1 MRVLEQVKP
10 LIRGCGCI
18 WVSLLSDGERERGE
32 RGEAWQAG
40 GAATGRGAL
49 IPDDTV
55 AGLFA
60 DRARRVP
67 DAVAVTDG
75 DAVVSYRFLAAAA
88 ARLGARLAGVGAGPE
103 SVVAV
108 MVPRSVGMVTAV
120 LGVLWAG
127 AAYLPL
133 DAGYPPER
141 ISFMLTNA
149 GAVALV
155 CTAAVGQSAGP
166 ASLPRVLL
174 DAPGT
179 AAAAAAGRGSSSPV
193 RVRPGGVAYV
203 MYTSGSTGTPKGV
216 VVTHGG
222 VAGLVA
228 WAAGRFGPGGEFSRV
243 LGSTSLSFDVSV
255 FELLGPLC
263 AGGCVYL
270 VRDLLALADQAGR
283 AATVSLVSAVPSA
296 LTQVLAAT
304 GALAGPAMVVLAGE
318 ALTAATLGAVRAAV
332 PGASLANIYGPTEAT
347 VYAAAWFDDGGQ
359 RGPVGWVPPIGRPI
373 ANTRVFVLDGFL
385 RLVPAGVAGELYN
398 AGAGL
403 ARGYVGRPGLTAER
417 FVACPFGPAGAR
429 MYRTGDLV
437 RWQGG
442 QLVFAGRADEQVKVR
457 GFRVEP
463 GEVEAVLA
471 ACPGV
476 ARAVVIAREDSP
488 GHKRLVAY
496 VVPAGDG
503 PVDGAGLR
511 EYAAGRLPEY
521 MVPAAVVVLDA
532 LPVTVNGKLDRAAL
546 PVPEFS
552 GAGGRG
558 PATAAEEVL
567 CGLFAQ
573 VLGLDQVGAEDGF
586 FDLGGDSIMSM
597 QLVARAR
604 AAGLVFSPRDVF
616 TARTPAGL
624 AAIAETAGVA
634 REVPADVGTGEVML
648 TPVMRWVLDRGGPV
662 SRFSQSMVVT
672 VPAGAGLGDLTGA
685 VQAIVDHHDMLR
697 ARLEAVSPGPGQV
710 PGASGWRLVAGAPGS
725 VDAATLVRRVD
736 AAGTA
741 RDGLAAVVA
750 AERETAV
757 AGLDPAAG
765 VMLRAVWVDAGPG
778 RAGLLVVVV
787 HHLVVDG
794 VSWRVLLP
802 DLAAAWQAV
811 TAGWPVALDP
821 VGTSFRRWSQLLAA
835 RAGDEQVTAELDWWQ
850 GVLDGGD
857 QQLGSRPLG
866 TGDTVARMRQILA
879 AVPSQQV
886 RPLVERV
893 PAVFRCG
900 MHEVLLAGL
909 AAAVARWRPGRGGLL
924 VEVEGHGREPE
935 GLAQPVDVSRTVGW
949 FTSIYPLR
957 LDPGPVSFS
966 EIAAGGP
973 AAGRLLKRVK
983 EQVRAVPG
991 NGLSFGLLRYL
1002 NPQAAAVLAGY
1013 PAPQIG
1019 FNYLGRFTATAPGAD
1034 DRDEIAAWRPAG
1046 SRVLGGGADAD
1057 QLAAH
1062 VLEVSA
1068 LVRDLPGGPEL
1079 RLTMGWAGDV
1089 LDEASV
1095 RELAGL
1101 WAEALGGLAA
1111 HATQSDAGGLTPSD
1125 LPLVQLDQAQVE
1137 ELEAAL
1143 AGAGGLAEVWP
1154 LSPLQEGLLFHAL
1167 YDERGPDVYVV
1178 QHFFD
1183 LAGPVDAERLRAAGQ
1198 ALLDRHENLR
1208 TGIRTLG
1215 SGRVVQVIPARVALP
1230 WREADLRGVTEPQA
1244 EAVALA
1250 GAERA
1255 ERFDLGVPPLLRFVL
1270 VRLGTERWRLIVT
1283 GHHLLTDG
1291 WSMPVLGRELL
1302 ALYRAGGDA
1311 GALPRVTPYRE
1322 YLAWLARQDT
1332 DAAVAAWSQ
1341 ALAGLEEPT
1350 LLVPGANRAGAA
1362 AVPQDVV
1369 TGLPEDLAAGRGECA
1384 RARGLTVNTLVQGAW
1399 GLLAGRL
1406 TGRDDVVFGTVVAG
1420 RPPELPGVETMLGL
1434 FINTVP
1440 VRVRLDPQQTA
1451 EQMWARL
1458 QDQQSALL
1466 AYQHLG
1472 LAQIQ
1477 RAAGPGAVFDTLVVY
1492 ENYPHNP
1499 AGLAGPGAG
1508 GDPVRVTGAG
1518 GHDATHYPLALAVM
1532 PGARLRLRLSYRPDV
1547 FDQASAE
1554 QVSTRLVRVLEQVAA
1569 DPGLPLHQVSVLSD
1583 AERWELLDGR
1593 NDTAAPAPEAA
1604 VAALFATQEARAP
1617 DAVAVIDGDA
1627 VLSITG
1633 SWRPRRAP
1641 AGVVPGRAG
1650 RGAGDRGGGRGAAV
1664 GADDHRGAGCA
1675 VFRGGLPAHRSRL
1688 SRGAGRVHAGG
1699 RSGSGDGIAPA
1710 RRSGPAG
1717 GGGRAAAGHPG

>member
-1 MRVLEQVKP
+1 M
-10 LIRGCGCI
+10 
-18 WVSLLSDGERERGE
+18 
-32 RGEAWQAG
+32 
-40 GAATGRGAL
+40 
-49 IPDDTV
+49 
-55 AGLFA
+55 
-60 DRARRVP
+60 
-67 DAVAVTDG
+67 
-75 DAVVSYRFLAAAA
+75 
-88 ARLGARLAGVGAGPE
+88 
-103 SVVAV
+103 
-108 MVPRSVGMVTAV
+108 
-120 LGVLWAG
+120 
-127 AAYLPL
+127 
-133 DAGYPPER
+133 
-141 ISFMLTNA
+141 
-149 GAVALV
+149 
-155 CTAAVGQSAGP
+155 
-166 ASLPRVLL
+166 
-174 DAPGT
+174 
-179 AAAAAAGRGSSSPV
+179 
-193 RVRPGGVAYV
+193 
-203 MYTSGSTGTPKGV
+203 
-216 VVTHGG
+216 
-222 VAGLVA
+222 
-228 WAAGRFGPGGEFSRV
+228 
-243 LGSTSLSFDVSV
+243 
-255 FELLGPLC
+255 
-263 AGGCVYL
+263 
-270 VRDLLALADQAGR
+270 
-283 AATVSLVSAVPSA
+283 
-296 LTQVLAAT
+296 
-304 GALAGPAMVVLAGE
+304 
-318 ALTAATLGAVRAAV
+318 
-332 PGASLANIYGPTEAT
+332 
-347 VYAAAWFDDGGQ
+347 
-359 RGPVGWVPPIGRPI
+359 
-373 ANTRVFVLDGFL
+373 
-385 RLVPAGVAGELYN
+385 
-398 AGAGL
+398 
-403 ARGYVGRPGLTAER
+403 
-417 FVACPFGPAGAR
+417 
-429 MYRTGDLV
+429 
-437 RWQGG
+437 
-442 QLVFAGRADEQVKVR
+442 
-457 GFRVEP
+457 
-463 GEVEAVLA
+463 
-471 ACPGV
+471 
-476 ARAVVIAREDSP
+476 
-488 GHKRLVAY
+488 
-496 VVPAGDG
+496 
-503 PVDGAGLR
+503 
-511 EYAAGRLPEY
+511 AGRLPEY
-521 MVPAAVVVLDA
+521 MVPAAIVVLDA
-532 LPVTVNGKLDRAAL
+532 LPVTVNGKLDTGSAAGAA
-546 PVPEFS
+546 VHR
-552 GAGGRG
+552 GAGGRC
-558 PATAAEEVL
+558 PATAAEEML

-573 VLGLDQVGAEDGF
+573 VLGVQQLGAEDGF

-1125 LPLVQLDQAQVE
+1125 LPLVQLDQD
-1137 ELEAAL
+1137 
-1143 AGAGGLAEVWP
+1143 EV
-1154 LSPLQEGLLFHAL
+1154 EGLK
-1167 YDERGPDVYVV
+1167 R
-1178 QHFFD
+1178 
-1183 LAGPVDAERLRAAGQ
+1183 
-1198 ALLDRHENLR
+1198 
-1208 TGIRTLG
+1208 
-1215 SGRVVQVIPARVALP
+1215 
-1230 WREADLRGVTEPQA
+1230 
-1244 EAVALA
+1244 
-1250 GAERA
+1250 
-1255 ERFDLGVPPLLRFVL
+1255 
-1270 VRLGTERWRLIVT
+1270 
-1283 GHHLLTDG
+1283 
-1291 WSMPVLGRELL
+1291 
-1302 ALYRAGGDA
+1302 
-1311 GALPRVTPYRE
+1311 
-1322 YLAWLARQDT
+1322 
-1332 DAAVAAWSQ
+1332 
-1341 ALAGLEEPT
+1341 
-1350 LLVPGANRAGAA
+1350 
-1362 AVPQDVV
+1362 
-1369 TGLPEDLAAGRGECA
+1369 
-1384 RARGLTVNTLVQGAW
+1384 
-1399 GLLAGRL
+1399 
-1406 TGRDDVVFGTVVAG
+1406 
-1420 RPPELPGVETMLGL
+1420 
-1434 FINTVP
+1434 
-1440 VRVRLDPQQTA
+1440 
-1451 EQMWARL
+1451 
-1458 QDQQSALL
+1458 
-1466 AYQHLG
+1466 
-1472 LAQIQ
+1472 
-1477 RAAGPGAVFDTLVVY
+1477 
-1492 ENYPHNP
+1492 
-1499 AGLAGPGAG
+1499 
-1508 GDPVRVTGAG
+1508 
-1518 GHDATHYPLALAVM
+1518 
-1532 PGARLRLRLSYRPDV
+1532 
-1547 FDQASAE
+1547 
-1554 QVSTRLVRVLEQVAA
+1554 
-1569 DPGLPLHQVSVLSD
+1569 
-1583 AERWELLDGR
+1583 
-1593 NDTAAPAPEAA
+1593 
-1604 VAALFATQEARAP
+1604 
-1617 DAVAVIDGDA
+1617 
-1627 VLSITG
+1627 
-1633 SWRPRRAP
+1633 
-1641 AGVVPGRAG
+1641 
-1650 RGAGDRGGGRGAAV
+1650 
-1664 GADDHRGAGCA
+1664 
-1675 VFRGGLPAHRSRL
+1675 
-1688 SRGAGRVHAGG
+1688 
-1699 RSGSGDGIAPA
+1699 
-1710 RRSGPAG
+1710 
-1717 GGGRAAAGHPG
+1717 